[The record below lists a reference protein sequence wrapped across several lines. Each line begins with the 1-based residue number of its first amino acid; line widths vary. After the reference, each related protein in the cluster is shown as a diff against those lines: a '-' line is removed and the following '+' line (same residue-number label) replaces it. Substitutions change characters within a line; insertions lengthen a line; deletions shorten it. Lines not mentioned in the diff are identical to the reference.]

1 MVDDEDRDEG
11 AHVAYDRR
19 FLFIA
24 IGTSDFLFC
33 RVGFHFL
40 YKRRHDWHA
49 HGWRQ
54 GGSLAVAHVYSLL
67 AKDNIFICIM
77 HVCQ

>member
-1 MVDDEDRDEG
+1 MWHTTGVFFS
-11 AHVAYDRR
+11 VQ
-19 FLFIA
+19 A
-24 IGTSDFLFC
+24 IFLFC
-33 RVGFHFL
+33 RVGFQFS

-67 AKDNIFICIM
+67 AKDNISIFIMFSIDQLSALCRGQG
-77 HVCQ
+77 CT